1 MSAIGGYL
9 SITNLTQNGYSFD
22 DTILIDRASKGD
34 GDAFGVLYVRYLDP
48 IYRYVY
54 FRVGDSADAED
65 ITEQVFLKAWEALP
79 NYQQRGFALKSWL
92 YRIANNMVIDHHRKR
107 KAQSLS
113 EFPEEGVPH
122 ATYAP
127 LADQMIQ
134 AETISSLAD
143 AIGRL
148 PDEQQQVIILRFIE
162 GLRHSEVADVMGKS
176 EGACRA
182 LQYRALAV
190 LSQQLV
196 AK

>member
-1 MSAIGGYL
+1 
-9 SITNLTQNGYSFD
+9 
-22 DTILIDRASKGD
+22 
-34 GDAFGVLYVRYLDP
+34 
-48 IYRYVY
+48 
-54 FRVGDSADAED
+54 
-65 ITEQVFLKAWEALP
+65 
-79 NYQQRGFALKSWL
+79 
-92 YRIANNMVIDHHRKR
+92 
-107 KAQSLS
+107 
-113 EFPEEGVPH
+113 
-122 ATYAP
+122 
-127 LADQMIQ
+127 MIQ